1 MAFLSAVTDAHCPMM
16 AFSLLPPRQKSYP
29 ATMLKKA
36 IAVFV
41 PVVMIVALCLFF
53 GAYSRTG
60 GLFRSPL
67 TASAGALLRQVQTL
81 SQLVTVKY
89 VLQKIVDVQDVKW
102 YGDNRVLLV
111 AHGVVKAGI
120 RLDILQPADFQINGK
135 KITLTLPPPAITDVY
150 LDDQN
155 TQVFERSTGVLR
167 AFDKDLEQNAR
178 KQAVEELRLLAIK
191 SDILKDAQERA
202 SAQLTA
208 LFLQIG
214 FTDVE
219 IKTR

>member
-1 MAFLSAVTDAHCPMM
+1 M

-29 ATMLKKA
+29 STMLKKA
-36 IAVFV
+36 ITVFV
-41 PVVMIVALCLFF
+41 PVAMILALCFF
-53 GAYSRTG
+53 FDAYSRTG
-60 GLFRSPL
+60 GLFRNLPMAN
-67 TASAGALLRQVQTL
+67 TATLLRQVQTL

-102 YGDNRVLLV
+102 YGDNRVLLI
-111 AHGVVKAGI
+111 AHGIVKAGI
-120 RLDILQPADFQINGK
+120 NLDVLQPSDFQIAGK
-135 KITLTLPPPAITDVY
+135 KITLTLPSPSITDVY
-150 LDDQN
+150 LDDHN
-155 TQVFERSTGVLR
+155 TQVYERSTGVLR

-191 SDILKDAQERA
+191 SEILKDAQDRA
-202 SAQLTA
+202 RAQLTA

-219 IKTR
+219 IKPR

>member
-1 MAFLSAVTDAHCPMM
+1 
-16 AFSLLPPRQKSYP
+16 
-29 ATMLKKA
+29 MLKKA

-41 PVVMIVALCLFF
+41 PVVTILALCLFF

-60 GLFRSPL
+60 GLFKNPL
-67 TASAGALLRQVQTL
+67 MANTTILLRQVQTL

-89 VLQKIVDVQDVKW
+89 VLEKVVDVQDAKW
-102 YGDNRVLLV
+102 YGDNRLLLI
-111 AHGVVKAGI
+111 AHGIVKAGI
-120 RLDILQPADFQINGK
+120 NLGALQPADFQIVGK
-135 KITLTLPPPAITDVY
+135 KITLTLPSPAITDVY
-150 LDDQN
+150 LDDHS

-178 KQAVEELRLLAIK
+178 KQAVEELRLMAIK

-202 SAQLTA
+202 QAQLTA

-214 FTDVE
+214 FTDVQ
-219 IKTR
+219 ITTR

>member
-1 MAFLSAVTDAHCPMM
+1 
-16 AFSLLPPRQKSYP
+16 
-29 ATMLKKA
+29 MLKKA

-41 PVVMIVALCLFF
+41 PVVMILALCLFF
-53 GAYSRTG
+53 GAYSRSG
-60 GLFRSPL
+60 GLFRNPL
-67 TASAGALLRQVQTL
+67 MANTTILLRQVQTL

-89 VLQKIVDVQDVKW
+89 VLEKVVDVQDVKW
-102 YGDNRVLLV
+102 YGDNRLLLI
-111 AHGVVKAGI
+111 AHGIVKAGI
-120 RLDILQPADFQINGK
+120 NLGALQPADFQIVGK
-135 KITLTLPPPAITDVY
+135 TITLTLPSPAITDVY
-150 LDDQN
+150 LDDHS

-178 KQAVEELRLLAIK
+178 KQAVEELRLMAIK

-202 SAQLTA
+202 QAQLTA

-214 FTDVE
+214 FTDVQ

>member
-1 MAFLSAVTDAHCPMM
+1 
-16 AFSLLPPRQKSYP
+16 
-29 ATMLKKA
+29 MLKKA
-36 IAVFV
+36 ITVFA
-41 PVVMIVALCLFF
+41 PIAAILALCLFF

-60 GLFRSPL
+60 GLFRNPL
-67 TASAGALLRQVQTL
+67 MANTATLLRQVQTL

-102 YGDNRVLLV
+102 YGDNRVLLI
-111 AHGVVKAGI
+111 AHGIIKAGI
-120 RLDILQPADFQINGK
+120 NLDNLQPSDIQVAGK
-135 KITLTLPPPAITDVY
+135 EITVTLPPPAITDVY

-155 TQVFERSTGVLR
+155 TQVYERSTGVLR

-191 SDILKDAQERA
+191 SDILKDAQDRA
-202 SAQLTA
+202 QAQLTA

-214 FTDVE
+214 FTGVQ